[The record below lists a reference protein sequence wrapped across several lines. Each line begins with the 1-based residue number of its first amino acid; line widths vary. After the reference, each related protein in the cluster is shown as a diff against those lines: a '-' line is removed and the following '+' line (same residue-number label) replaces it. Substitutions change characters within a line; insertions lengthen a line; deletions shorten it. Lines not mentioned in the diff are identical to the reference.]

1 MKQMKK
7 LIVMMMLVLPLAAM
21 AQDLVNFVLKPDGT
35 YQTEDGKDFI
45 VVPFEGKTAH
55 QIYQELATNVGSTY
69 NDPSKVMSG
78 VEDASIKIRAFSDD
92 LIRAKPFGYVK
103 DQSFGGFYQL
113 EFRIKDG
120 RVRVSAP
127 IIEDR
132 VEYRD
137 IQGEYTY
144 GNFYKYIEAY
154 FKNGVLQDKKQK
166 NYDIVV
172 AKMNDIINSILHTS
186 TVQDAQD
193 DW

>member
-1 MKQMKK
+1 MKK
-7 LIVMMMLVLPLAAM
+7 LIVMMMLVLPIMAM
-21 AQDLVNFVLKPDGT
+21 AQDLASFVLMPDGT

-45 VVPFEGKTAH
+45 VVPYEGKTAH

-92 LIRAKPFGYVK
+92 LIRMKLLGLEQSLGGY
-103 DQSFGGFYQL
+103 YQL

-127 IIEDR
+127 AIEETMWIDGPTNR
-132 VEYRD
+132 KFS
-137 IQGEYTY
+137 GEV
-144 GNFYKYIEAY
+144 KKY
-154 FKNGVLQDKKQK
+154 FKKGELKSGKQQDY
-166 NYDIVV
+166 NIVV
-172 AKMNDIINSILHTS
+172 GKMNGIINSILHAS